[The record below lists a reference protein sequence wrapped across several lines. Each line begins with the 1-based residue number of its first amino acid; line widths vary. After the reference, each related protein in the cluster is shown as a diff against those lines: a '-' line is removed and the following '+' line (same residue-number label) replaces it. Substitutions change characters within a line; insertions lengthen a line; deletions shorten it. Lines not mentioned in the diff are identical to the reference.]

1 MVRADT
7 RATTQTGHANGTLPL
22 PAAGVSSALQ
32 TENIDNAHLNN
43 PAPAC
48 KTCGKFLTLTSGQAT
63 TALVDE
69 ESARC
74 ARLREITQQRQALAS
89 RAQAGIT
96 GVLGSD
102 TMDTV
107 DMVAQRRSMNQLDV
121 ALKAEAG
128 VLVEKMLHTPEGN

>member
-1 MVRADT
+1 MET
-7 RATTQTGHANGTLPL
+7 
-22 PAAGVSSALQ
+22 PALK
-32 TENIDNAHLNN
+32 
-43 PAPAC
+43 C
-48 KTCGKFLTLTSGQAT
+48 KTCGKFLTLTSGQASAT
-63 TALVDE
+63 LVDE
-69 ESARC
+69 ESVRC
-74 ARLREITQQRQALAS
+74 ARLREITQQRLTLAS

-128 VLVEKMLHTPEGN
+128 ELVGKMLHTPENCDA